1 MVNIKTIKYLKLSE
15 EAVNRANRLN
25 LSDRTLIN
33 HFKSTKT
40 EKWKMSTEDWINKL
54 YNKKYGS
61 VRK

>member
-15 EAVNRANRLN
+15 EAVNNANRLN

>member
-15 EAVNRANRLN
+15 EAVNKANRLN

-54 YNKKYGS
+54 YDKKYGS

>member
-15 EAVNRANRLN
+15 EAVNKANRLN

>member
-15 EAVNRANRLN
+15 EAVNKAKRLN